1 MHADDRSSV
10 VQHRAAPVID
20 SPSTSGELLVVE
32 AHADTAE
39 SLQLL
44 LETLGYVV
52 HVALDAATAL
62 VLADRYTIDLAFV
75 AIGLPDVDGY
85 TLARRLR
92 ALGRPRVLVAL
103 TGYGHDAD
111 RQRATDAGFDDHLL
125 KPATV
130 EQLETVLA
138 RFVKSQPR

>member
-1 MHADDRSSV
+1 M
-10 VQHRAAPVID
+10 ID
-20 SPSTSGELLVVE
+20 SPSTSGALLVVE

-62 VLADRYTIDLAFV
+62 VLVDRFTFDLAFV

-85 TLARRLR
+85 ALARRLR
-92 ALGRPRVLVAL
+92 ALGRPRILVAL
-103 TGYGHDAD
+103 TGYGHDTD

-138 RFVKSQPR
+138 RFVKSQRR